1 MSVIAVIKD
10 KIKGILELPF
20 VRNTLKLS
28 SSSVILMFLPLLVTP
43 ILSRLYTPADY
54 GDWGVFS
61 SVYYIIIAFIFLSY
75 ENTIVKCNNK
85 QEIPNLI
92 LLCLLVSGIVILGVG
107 LFFYLGRSFNLSF
120 CLNFPSV
127 PLLLA
132 LLAIYVLH
140 TLINNLANREM
151 LYGKMAISGVING
164 VSQAV
169 LRITFGVW
177 PIVTYGLIVG
187 NLLAQVIATLFLAIF
202 LFRVIDSKMWKH
214 FSLRQ
219 AKNLAVE
226 YKKFPLFDA
235 PARLIE
241 FAIGNLSLLIMAHFW
256 SKDDIGSYSMIVQFI
271 LLPITMI
278 GSAMANVYY
287 RELSDQVNNPK
298 HISTATKRAAKITFY
313 ISTLPMLFL
322 ALGGDKLLVIFLGKQ
337 WVVAGKLALCLVIYS
352 VPVIL
357 SEPLLP
363 IFRSLDKQEE
373 RFKLNL
379 LCLVLSLGGLIASA
393 LLTQNI
399 YLSVIIYA
407 ALYAFVRY
415 LMYFRE
421 LKIAGISV
429 KDISPYFFT
438 INIASY
444 LFLTVRLLFLL
455 K

>member
-1 MSVIAVIKD
+1 MLQSIVSRVKS
-10 KIKGILELPF
+10 ILELPF

-61 SVYYIIIAFIFLSY
+61 SFFYIVIAFIFLSY
-75 ENTIVKCNNK
+75 ENTIIKCNNK
-85 QEIPNLI
+85 QDIPNLV
-92 LLCLLVSGIVILGVG
+92 LLCLLVSGTVILGVG
-107 LFFYLGRSFNLSF
+107 VFFYIGKLLKLTF

-132 LLAIYVLH
+132 MLAIYVLH
-140 TLINNLANREM
+140 TIANNIANREM
-151 LYGKMAISGVING
+151 LYGKMAISSVING
-164 VSQAV
+164 VSQAL
-169 LRITFGVW
+169 LRIAFGVW
-177 PIVTYGLIVG
+177 PIVTYGLIMG
-187 NLLAQVIATLFLAIF
+187 NLLAQIIATLFLAVF
-202 LFRVIDSKMWKH
+202 LIGGGGSRIWKQ
-214 FSLRQ
+214 FSLKQ
-219 AKNLAVE
+219 VKNLAIE

-271 LLPITMI
+271 LLPITMV

-287 RELSDQVNNPK
+287 RELSEQVDNPQ
-298 HISTATKRAAKITFY
+298 HVATATKRAAKITFLL
-313 ISTLPMLFL
+313 SVVPMLFL
-322 ALGGDKLLVIFLGKQ
+322 ALGGDKLLVIFLGEQ
-337 WVVAGKLALCLVIYS
+337 WVVAGKLSLCLVIYS

-379 LCLVLSLGGLIASA
+379 LCFFLTIGGLIITAN
-393 LLTQNI
+393 LTRNI
-399 YLSVIIYA
+399 YLSVVVYA
-407 ALYAFVRY
+407 SLYAFVRY
-415 LMYFRE
+415 LMFFRE
-421 LKIAGISV
+421 LKMAHIEI
-429 KDISPYFFT
+429 KDISPFFV
-438 INIASY
+438 IVNMLSY
-444 LFLTVRLLFLL
+444 VVLISRLIFFF
-455 K
+455 